1 MIMHSQKDKNK
12 YSRIQKKKKRMR
24 VEIEQQNISWHCE
37 GSEIA
42 IEKVST
48 LKAQNGLPFA
58 MNTQKYEVHEYT

>member
-1 MIMHSQKDKNK
+1 
-12 YSRIQKKKKRMR
+12 MR
-24 VEIEQQNISWHCE
+24 VLIEQQNISWHCE

-42 IEKVST
+42 REKVST